1 MRARPA
7 SAARSSATSGEN
19 IMSRIGRQPIVLPSG
34 GNVTVQGSAVLV
46 EKGKVALA
54 NPLPPGITC
63 AVDKGAVVF
72 SRADDSRQQRALHG
86 LTRALVANAVKGVS
100 EGFSK
105 DLEIVGIGYKAQ
117 VQGRV
122 LQIALGFSHPVEFPI
137 PDGIEIKVDKQ
148 TRLAVSGADRQ
159 KVGQV
164 AAEIRGLRPPEPYK
178 GKGIRYTDEVI
189 KKKAGKAGKTGAAAG
204 A

>member
-34 GNVTVQGSAVLV
+34 VNVTVQGSAVLV

-86 LTRALVANAVKGVS
+86 LTRALVANAVKGVHT
-100 EGFSK
+100 GFSK
-105 DLEIVGIGYKAQ
+105 DLEIIGIGYRAQ

-122 LQIALGFSHPVEFPI
+122 LQIALGCSHPIEFPI

-148 TRLAVSGADRQ
+148 TRLTGTGPKRQ
-159 KVGQV
+159 KVGQPTAV
-164 AAEIRGLRPPEPYK
+164 IRGVRLPVPSNA
-178 GKGIRYTDEVI
+178 KGISNTESAI
-189 KKKAGKAGKTGAAAG
+189 
-204 A
+204 

>member
-1 MRARPA
+1 
-7 SAARSSATSGEN
+7 
-19 IMSRIGRQPIVLPSG
+19 MSRIGRQPIALPTGVS
-34 GNVTVQGSAVLV
+34 VKVQGNTVRV
-46 EKGKVALA
+46 EKGPVALTH
-54 NPLPPGITC
+54 PLPDGITC
-63 AVDKGAVVF
+63 AVEKSQVTF
-72 SRADDSRQQRALHG
+72 KRADDTRRQRSLHG
-86 LTRALVANAVKGVS
+86 LTRALVANAVKGVH
-100 EGFSK
+100 EGFGK

-122 LQIALGFSHPVEFPI
+122 LTIALGFSHPIEFPI

-148 TRLAVSGADRQ
+148 TRLTVTGPDRQ

-164 AAEIRGLRPPEPYK
+164 SAEIRGLRPPEPYK
-178 GKGIRYTDEVI
+178 GKGIRYVNEVV